1 MTSRQETV
9 DKLKIKLDEWN
20 TKIDELE
27 VQARLAEMQNR
38 EKYESEIAR
47 LKEKRDELKDT
58 LDNMPDSGHKAFEEL
73 RTGAEQ
79 AWDALSEAY
88 NRARDQFKEK

>member
-1 MTSRQETV
+1 ME
-9 DKLKIKLDEWN
+9 KLKLKLDEWN
-20 TKIDELE
+20 AKIDELE

-47 LKEKRDELKDT
+47 LKQKRDELRDT
-58 LDNMPDSGHKAFEEL
+58 LENMPESGEKAFEEL

-79 AWDALSEAY
+79 AWEAISDAY
-88 NRARDQFKEK
+88 NRARAQFKK

>member
-1 MTSRQETV
+1 MLSRQETV
-9 DKLKIKLDEWN
+9 EKLKLKLDEWN
-20 TKIDELE
+20 AKIDELE

-47 LKEKRDELKDT
+47 LKQKRDELRDT
-58 LDNMPDSGHKAFEEL
+58 LENMPESGEKAFEEL

-79 AWDALSEAY
+79 AWEAISDAY
-88 NRARDQFKEK
+88 NRARAQFKK